1 MPSMLRVIMGI
12 YYLIV
17 VLIGIDLII
26 IAVDY
31 LSMCFYYLILCEYSL
46 SLETGLLNLGP
57 VWNSLLIKCTRI
69 FLEGRCHLKP
79 CQTCDYLEP
88 FSTCFMAS
96 LLTLW

>member
-1 MPSMLRVIMGI
+1 MMATVISVI
-12 YYLIV
+12 PYL
-17 VLIGIDLII
+17 VLIGTDLII
-26 IAVDY
+26 IGVDC
-31 LSMCFYYLILCEYSL
+31 LSMCFYYFILCEYNL
-46 SLETGLLNLGP
+46 SLETGLLKLGA
-57 VWNSLLIKCTRI
+57 VWNSFLMKYPRT